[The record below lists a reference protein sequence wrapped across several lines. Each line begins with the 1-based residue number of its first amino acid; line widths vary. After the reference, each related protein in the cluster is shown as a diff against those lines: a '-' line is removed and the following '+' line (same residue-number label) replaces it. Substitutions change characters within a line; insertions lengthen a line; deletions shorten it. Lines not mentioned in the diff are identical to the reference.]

1 MIKKIIKKT
10 DKGKQTKNT
19 KQNKTKQNKKKTR
32 KIKNINSEFA
42 CIWVFISE
50 SSDKNDV
57 FALIMNRVITTKTTK
72 YTPR

>member
-19 KQNKTKQNKKKTR
+19 KQNQKNKKKTR

>member
-1 MIKKIIKKT
+1 MIKKIFKKT
-10 DKGKQTKNT
+10 DKGKQTKKPNQT
-19 KQNKTKQNKKKTR
+19 KKKTR
-32 KIKNINSEFA
+32 KIKNIKSEFA